1 MGNKP
6 NQNIKYA
13 AARDTKSV
21 VKPPLSFKSNDWVE
35 TTFTLTEKEA
45 LLCAF
50 YDNAPLLMGVI
61 EPCNEERDV
70 CFLSVNRAVGRMIGR
85 SPLAM
90 RGKSA
95 RASGVPPEFIDP
107 FVEACKKAQQKRRAV
122 RFSVAYHFGAGSSR
136 NGAAARHLEV
146 TVSPMTEPEGS
157 ERFLFV
163 GEDVTLRHEAERR
176 MRLLQSAVENA
187 HDAFLILQA
196 PPHQSQ
202 RSLAPRCEAGSPHV
216 VYANPAFRKMTG
228 YVTHEI
234 VGQTADFLLP
244 EGCAMGKTTP
254 DLCAMLTD
262 GQSVQ
267 KEIRLQCKGGK
278 SIWVEMSVRP
288 AAPSGTETEK
298 HWIAV
303 LRDISARKQ
312 AESAM
317 RLRDRAIEHSSC
329 GIVILDAQKP
339 GTPIIY
345 VNAAYETMTGYAASE
360 ILGKSPGEVIDTH
373 ASDPGAS
380 EAVRDAIANERELH
394 RLMHNVR
401 RNGKP
406 LWRETRLSPV
416 RCEETGRVTHF
427 VSVQTDVTE
436 RQQSQITQTQAE
448 ARLRHVVQNL
458 PLMAF
463 AVDAGGVFT
472 FFEGKGMERLG
483 LEADHI
489 VGRVYKDVFP
499 HDDAFCAFVEN
510 ALKGEATTFT
520 QNVGSL
526 VFETTCNPLRDP
538 YTGQVASV
546 IGFVL
551 DVTQRTFLESQIL
564 QNDKLVALGQ
574 LVAGVAHEINNPL
587 AAISGHAQLLAL
599 HPDEEV
605 QADAQAIKSMTD
617 RAVAVVR
624 SMLAFARPSKGTD
637 KERCLTTLRALT
649 EDTLHLTQ
657 FALRTSDIN
666 VHLDFVPNEPP
677 VFVNA
682 NQIQQII
689 LNLVT
694 NAEHALRSAPADS
707 DRHIIILTELEE
719 EGYVSLSVSDNGCGI
734 PIDLQKRIFDPFF
747 TTKDVGE
754 GTGLGLSICHGIAS
768 SHKGSLHVESSEGIG
783 TAFTLR
789 LPVAEKIMGL
799 GMQNTEEE

>member
-1 MGNKP
+1 MGNSP
-6 NQNIKYA
+6 NGKSTR
-13 AARDTKSV
+13 AARDTRSAAKNIF
-21 VKPPLSFKSNDWVE
+21 SFQSDDCVE
-35 TTFTLTEKEA
+35 SIFTLTEKEA

-50 YDNAPLLMGVI
+50 YDNAPLIMGVVQ
-61 EPCNEERDV
+61 PCDAENDV
-70 CFLSVNRAVGRMIGR
+70 CFVSVNRAVGRLIGR
-85 SPLAM
+85 SPQAM
-90 RGKSA
+90 QNKSA
-95 RASGVPPEFIDP
+95 RSVGVPSEFIDP
-107 FVEACKKAQQKRRAV
+107 FVKACRKAREKSRAV
-122 RFSVAYHFGAGSSR
+122 RFSVAYHFGANSPRG
-136 NGAAARHLEV
+136 GAAARHLEI
-146 TVSPMTEPEGS
+146 TVSPLPGPQDGEH
-157 ERFLFV
+157 FLFV
-163 GEDVTLRHEAERR
+163 GEDVTLRHEAERK

-196 PPHQSQ
+196 PPQLSS
-202 RSLAPRCEAGSPHV
+202 RSLAPRGEAGSPHV

-228 YVTHEI
+228 YATHEI
-234 VGQTADFLLP
+234 IGQTADFLMP
-244 EGCAMGKTTP
+244 AEGVSGKTTC
-254 DLCAMLTD
+254 DLCAALAD
-262 GQSVQ
+262 GQSVRQ
-267 KEIRLQCKGGK
+267 EMRLQCKGGK
-278 SIWVEMSVRP
+278 TIWVEMSVQP
-288 AAPSGTETEK
+288 AAPTASKDEK

-317 RLRDRAIEHSSC
+317 LLRDRAIENSSC

-339 GTPIIY
+339 GTPIVY
-345 VNAAYETMTGYAASE
+345 VNPAYETMTGYAASE

-373 ASDPGAS
+373 SSDPGAS
-380 EAVRDAIANERELH
+380 EAVRDAVANERELH
-394 RLMHNVR
+394 RLMRNVR
-401 RNGKP
+401 RNGQP

-436 RQQSQITQTQAE
+436 RQQALLAQTEAE
-448 ARLRHVVQNL
+448 ARLRHVLQNL

-463 AVDAGGVFT
+463 ALDASGVFT
-472 FFEGKGMERLG
+472 FFDGKGMELLG
-483 LEADHI
+483 LQSEQI
-489 VGRVYKDVFP
+489 VGRTCQDVFP
-499 HDDAFCAFVEN
+499 HDEQFHAFAAN
-510 ALKGEATTFT
+510 ALKGEATSFT

-538 YTGQVASV
+538 DTGQVASV

-551 DVTQRTFLESQIL
+551 DVTQRTFLESQVL

-624 SMLAFARPSKGTD
+624 SMLAFARPSKGVD
-637 KERCLTTLRALT
+637 KERGLTTLRSMT

-657 FALRTSDIN
+657 FALRKSDIN
-666 VHLDFVPNEPP
+666 VHLDFVPNEPQ

-694 NAEHALRSAPADS
+694 NAEHALRSAPEGS
-707 DRHIIILTELEE
+707 DRHIIILTELEDD
-719 EGYVSLSVSDNGCGI
+719 GYVSLSVSDNGCGI

-768 SHKGSLHVESSEGIG
+768 AHKGSLHVESSEGIG

-789 LPVAEKIMGL
+789 LPAAEKIMGL
-799 GMQNTEEE
+799 NAQNTE